1 MPEEGLASRATTH
14 EGRRIGI
21 GSEMFR
27 RTVCKA
33 CYVAVFATS
42 GLVFVCVRQTA
53 SMVQANVEVV
63 AYKRQRGMA
72 LGMLLPSGQIA
83 QVICQERGL
92 RPAMQVHGS

>member
-1 MPEEGLASRATTH
+1 MCLGTTVTRLPTVAFGFLMRLYRGVLAGRLPEGGLMPEEGLASRATTH

-53 SMVQANVEVV
+53 SMV
-63 AYKRQRGMA
+63 
-72 LGMLLPSGQIA
+72 
-83 QVICQERGL
+83 
-92 RPAMQVHGS
+92 